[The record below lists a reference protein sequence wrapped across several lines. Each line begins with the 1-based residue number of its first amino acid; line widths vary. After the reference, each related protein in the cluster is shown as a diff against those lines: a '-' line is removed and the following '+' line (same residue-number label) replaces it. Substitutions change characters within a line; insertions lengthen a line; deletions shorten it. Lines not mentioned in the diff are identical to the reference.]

1 MSSFLFYFFLAV
13 SVYLDSLKGP
23 KNKKISKLKK
33 QFIENSKVFPCSTL
47 SLNIKAYMLNNIL
60 KDNPDY
66 IDEKSYDHFELLI
79 NYLSNNKN
87 TKKIDIWKK
96 EAEKR
101 KTFVDY
107 LLNYYYYYYLLD
119 LKEIELDLSKCLYL
133 INNIICYCTLLKRWL
148 IIYTLRSFLIIQFA
162 KFD

>member
-13 SVYLDSLKGP
+13 SVYLDSLKDL

-47 SLNIKAYMLNNIL
+47 SLNIKAYMLNNIKRQSRL
-60 KDNPDY
+60 YWWKVVWSFWIVNM
-66 IDEKSYDHFELLI
+66 LI

-96 EAEKR
+96 RSRKMKNVWGLSFELLLLLLFVRFKR
-101 KTFVDY
+101 DW
-107 LLNYYYYYYLLD
+107 
-119 LKEIELDLSKCLYL
+119 
-133 INNIICYCTLLKRWL
+133 IIF
-148 IIYTLRSFLIIQFA
+148 I
-162 KFD
+162 

>member
-96 EAEKR
+96 EAKNEKR
-101 KTFVDY
+101 LWIIFW
-107 LLNYYYYYYLLD
+107 
-119 LKEIELDLSKCLYL
+119 I
-133 INNIICYCTLLKRWL
+133 IIC
-148 IIYTLRSFLIIQFA
+148 
-162 KFD
+162 